1 VQAARNLQIEL
12 QKLGTTTN
20 QLGTQIK
27 GAIQGDFQTFFNS
40 LITNSRQAG
49 KAFEQLGVSIVQSLE
64 RIVAQMLITMAIQ
77 KVMSLLGFGSGNQQ
91 ANTEKQEKT
100 VLANTGQAQ
109 SDVFVQAIEAVPFP
123 ANLAA
128 APAASA
134 LVGAMMAPM
143 AAEAAGGGLG
153 SAAKGALLDHDMLIQ
168 AHAQEMILPA
178 DISRGMQRVID
189 GKQYG
194 VPRVSAPAAIDR
206 GGGVNNYGGDTFH
219 LHHTG
224 PDALAVLEK
233 HLVPKIQEAKRRGR
247 LGSYE

>member
-1 VQAARNLQIEL
+1 
-12 QKLGTTTN
+12 
-20 QLGTQIK
+20 
-27 GAIQGDFQTFFNS
+27 
-40 LITNSRQAG
+40 
-49 KAFEQLGVSIVQSLE
+49 
-64 RIVAQMLITMAIQ
+64 
-77 KVMSLLGFGSGNQQ
+77 
-91 ANTEKQEKT
+91 
-100 VLANTGQAQ
+100 
-109 SDVFVQAIEAVPFP
+109 
-123 ANLAA
+123 
-128 APAASA
+128 
-134 LVGAMMAPM
+134 
-143 AAEAAGGGLG
+143 
-153 SAAKGALLDHDMLIQ
+153 MLIQ